1 MKLPYTVSFDTD
13 NDLLVIIDQTLLPNE
28 LKLLKL
34 SSLDEI
40 CDAIKT
46 LKVRGAPA
54 IGVAAAV
61 GLYCVCKRFED
72 RDEESFWERV
82 KLTADII
89 NATRPTARNLSWA
102 LEKVLSGAALQLGKG
117 VDAVKQGMKAAA
129 AEILEDDISVCKAI
143 GTYGSELITDGD
155 RIMTVCNAGA
165 LAAVTYGTALAPVY
179 LAAEQGKRVAVTAL
193 ETRPLLQGARLTA
206 FELTENGIDTTLI
219 CDNMA
224 ASVLASG
231 KIKAIFTGCDR
242 VAANGDAANKIG
254 TLMLAVL
261 AKHFGVPF
269 YVCAPYSTV
278 DFNTKNGEEIVI
290 EQRSAEEVRSL
301 WYEKAMVTDK
311 AEIFNPAFDVTP
323 AKLITAF
330 VTEKGVIRPDAL

>member
-1 MKLPYTVSFDTD
+1 MKLPHTVSFDKEK
-13 NDLLVIIDQTLLPNE
+13 DLLVIIDQTLLPNE
-28 LKLLKL
+28 LRLLKL

-54 IGVAAAV
+54 IGVAAAL
-61 GLYCVCKRFED
+61 GLYCVCAGFEGD
-72 RDEESFWERV
+72 TEEKFWERV
-82 KLTADII
+82 KLTADTI

-102 LEKVLSGAALQLGKG
+102 LERVLNSAALQLGKG
-117 VDAVKQGMKAAA
+117 VAAVKQAMKETAVQ
-129 AEILEDDISVCKAI
+129 ILEEDIAVCKAI
-143 GTYGSELITDGD
+143 GTYGAELIEDGD

-224 ASVLASG
+224 ASVLARG
-231 KIKAIFTGCDR
+231 EIKAIFTGCDR

-254 TLMLAVL
+254 TLMLAIL
-261 AKHFGVPF
+261 AKHYGVPF
-269 YVCAPYSTV
+269 YICAPYSTI
-278 DFNTKNGEEIVI
+278 DFSTKSGKEIVI
-290 EQRSAEEVRSL
+290 EQRGAEEIRSL
-301 WYEKAMVTDK
+301 WYKNSMVTHK
-311 AEIFNPAFDVTP
+311 ADIFNPAFDVTP
-323 AKLITAF
+323 AELITAF
-330 VTEKGVIRPDAL
+330 VTEKGVITPMAL